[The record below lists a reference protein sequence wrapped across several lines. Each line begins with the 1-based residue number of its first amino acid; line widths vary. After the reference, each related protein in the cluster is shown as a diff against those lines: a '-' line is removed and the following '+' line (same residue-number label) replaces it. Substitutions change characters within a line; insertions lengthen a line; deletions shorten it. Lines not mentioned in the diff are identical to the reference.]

1 MLDNEKHQKI
11 LDSLY
16 KLAIGYTE
24 LESSV
29 DKRFNAEK
37 NDFEIVAIKETK
49 KIIQPNVTAI
59 LKLLELKKE
68 EEQNKTTEYDTKLHN
83 MTNDELYE
91 YTLKLAE
98 KFKRKDS
105 ISK

>member
-1 MLDNEKHQKI
+1 M
-11 LDSLY
+11 
-16 KLAIGYTE
+16 
-24 LESSV
+24 
-29 DKRFNAEK
+29 
-37 NDFEIVAIKETK
+37 
-49 KIIQPNVTAI
+49 TAI